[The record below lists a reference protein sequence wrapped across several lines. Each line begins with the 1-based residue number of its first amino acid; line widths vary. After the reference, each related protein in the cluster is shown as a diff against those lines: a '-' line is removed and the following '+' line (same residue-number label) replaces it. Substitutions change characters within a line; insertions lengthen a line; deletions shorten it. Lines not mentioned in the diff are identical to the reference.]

1 MPRLLVT
8 PLSSLADA
16 LNAHAP
22 SHLVSLL
29 SPEHMI
35 ATPEGF
41 PAAAHLRLG
50 VNAVV
55 DPAAGTAPPVRR
67 HIDELLE
74 FSRSWD
80 ARAPMV
86 IHCWAGIS
94 RSMASAFTI
103 LCDRL
108 GPDREI
114 EIARAIRQRAPH
126 AQPNRLLV
134 QHADDALGRNGKMIA
149 ALNTMGP
156 PMVVEE
162 GVTTAFPLVGL

>member
-8 PLSSLADA
+8 PLSSLADT
-16 LNAHAP
+16 LTAHAP
-22 SHLVSLL
+22 SHLISLL

-35 ATPEGF
+35 ETPAGF
-41 PAAAHLRLG
+41 PAALHLKLG
-50 VNAVV
+50 VNDII
-55 DPAAGTAPPVRR
+55 DPAAGTAPPAR
-67 HIDELLE
+67 HHVDELLA

-80 ARAPMV
+80 ATQPLL

-108 GPDREI
+108 GPGREI
-114 EIARAIRQRAPH
+114 EIARAMRRRAPH

-134 QHADDALGRNGKMIA
+134 SHADEALGRGGRMVL
-149 ALNTMGP
+149 ALNSMGP
-156 PMVVEE
+156 PLLVEE
-162 GVTTAFPLVGL
+162 GVTTAFPLAGL